1 MAVKPSHEKL
11 VSVEKLSILALATL
25 LLFIFQST
33 PPNRFIPSVGLLE
46 FSADRCNVDL
56 QLSLL
61 LCHFLTQRVA
71 LLHFC

>member
-33 PPNRFIPSVGLLE
+33 PIPHAKQVHTVCWPPGVQ
-46 FSADRCNVDL
+46 C
-56 QLSLL
+56 
-61 LCHFLTQRVA
+61 
-71 LLHFC
+71 